1 MKNSKRFLAFISSIL
16 LIVTLMPISLAASS
30 NDFISRDRNIANQV
44 LSKVTAL
51 FTDVYTITDASASVK
66 NKTADKS
73 GNTVYTIAV
82 SFKRTLKAT
91 SATEI
96 PLVQGLLSAK
106 SQLTGREVISAADAY
121 ITARMKDFNDNY
133 IGVAQDTTGTFI
145 ITLPATSGS
154 TLAVVPNSI
163 SINNITMENEAG
175 DGTVPATSVAPRS
188 ASEQIQGGKA
198 LLADV
203 VSATNNNARTNNSI
217 LTTIPNPYYPTIQSS
232 YCKELC
238 TQLVLHPRNHWA
250 IMRLAIILLCIFTL
264 KVLAVQIVLI
274 SFHSVCMKAAFQLI
288 VLGIN
293 TLQHG
298 LTPEMLATV
307 YVSMLR
313 VTTCSSILRI

>member
-16 LIVTLMPISLAASS
+16 LVVMLMPVSLAASS
-30 NDFISRDRNIANQV
+30 NDLISRDRNIANQV

-73 GNTVYTIAV
+73 GNTVYTIDV

-96 PLVQGLLSAK
+96 PLVQGLLTAK
-106 SQLTGREVISAADAY
+106 SQLTGREEISAADAY

-133 IGVAQDTTGTFI
+133 IGVAQDTTGIFI

-154 TLAVVPNSI
+154 TLVVVPNSI
-163 SINNITMENEAG
+163 SINNITMENEVG
-175 DGTVPATSVAPRS
+175 NGTVPATSVAPRS

-198 LLADV
+198 LMADV

-217 LTTIPNPYYPTIQSS
+217 LTTTPNPTIQQYNRVTARNYARNWSCTLGITGDHETCHNSS
-232 YCKELC
+232 VYLYFEGLSGTDC
-238 TQLVLHPRNHWA
+238 TNFVSQCLHEGGLPTDSTWYKYSTAWTNTRKCWQ
-250 IMRLAIILLCIFTL
+250 RYT
-264 KVLAVQIVLI
+264 
-274 SFHSVCMKAAFQLI
+274 SVCY
-288 VLGIN
+288 
-293 TLQHG
+293 
-298 LTPEMLATV
+298 E
-307 YVSMLR
+307 
-313 VTTCSSILRI
+313 